1 MAGLR
6 FAAPARWQVALLVAI
21 PLVLTSALT
30 VLVMRG
36 CQPEPTPEPAII
48 VVAPDGGQDAVDIED
63 RLDAAVV
70 EHAEEVRVIERTIIV
85 RRVEF
90 ERARDAEESEVRA
103 QGRDALAAWL
113 DDFGRTVGD
122 AGPTIIESGASDGSP

>member
-1 MAGLR
+1 MVSQR
-6 FAAPARWQVALLVAI
+6 FAAPARWQVALLVTI

-36 CQPEPTPEPAII
+36 CQPEPEPAPVI
-48 VVAPDGGQDAVDIED
+48 VIAPDGGKDAVDIED

-70 EHAEEVRVIERTIIV
+70 EHAEQVHVIERTIIV

-90 ERARDAEESEVRA
+90 EHARDAEESAVRA
-103 QGRDALAAWL
+103 QGRDALAIWL
-113 DDFGRTVGD
+113 DEFGRTIGD
-122 AGPTIIESGASDGSP
+122 GGEPIDASASGGTP